1 MNIENLITKKNRLDR
16 RYKLIV
22 ELERWFNKYTLA
34 SAMWSLIITS
44 TAWCYLSDRTSL
56 QPLKQTIIP
65 KVEEVKAIELK
76 RFCDDPISYIR
87 CRGQQLGIDDYTIT
101 KIIHMIITCE
111 NKSLN
116 PEAININTDKHK
128 SMDVGIMQINMYWHR
143 NEVKLVDMLDFKKNI
158 DYGYKLFLDQGFTP
172 WSCAHKLGYI

>member
-1 MNIENLITKKNRLDR
+1 MNYSKKMNIENLITKKNRLDR

-87 CRGQQLGIDDYTIT
+87 CRGEDLEKTNQEIMT
-101 KIIHMIITCE
+101 MIRIAKAEST
-111 NKSLN
+111 LN
-116 PEAININTDKHK
+116 PNAKNKNSSASGLFQIIAGTWYSNDCVGDKWNYKDNTDCAWK
-128 SMDVGIMQINMYWHR
+128 IETLR
-143 NEVKLVDMLDFKKNI
+143 
-158 DYGYKLFLDQGFTP
+158 GFQP
-172 WSCAHKLGYI
+172 WVSSSNKWNK